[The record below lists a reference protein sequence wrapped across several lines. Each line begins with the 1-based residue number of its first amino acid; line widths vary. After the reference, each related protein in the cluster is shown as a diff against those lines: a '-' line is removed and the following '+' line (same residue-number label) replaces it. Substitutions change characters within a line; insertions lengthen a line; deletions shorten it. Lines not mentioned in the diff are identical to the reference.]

1 MRVLLVDD
9 EIFTIRMLQSVICWR
24 EMGLELVGYAQDGE
38 SAYEKVVKEKP
49 DIIISDIRM
58 PGMDGLEFLRKVN
71 SYDPAIKLILMSAYA
86 DFSYVKEGLRL
97 GCSDYILKPVDEAE
111 LEQALWKVIRAIQ
124 GEKEQ
129 EQVISKSV
137 KQLERMNLYQY
148 MRTGHRK
155 NKVIKMSSEP
165 RWQLFSVFLVQID
178 STTIDEYTGL
188 ENIRMGHEGYLTSVL
203 EQAVA
208 HWGAE
213 CTVFDYEEDCWVMV
227 LGGIPGAG
235 ESAGQLKREDAAQGA
250 NTGQLSRRET
260 AQESITQFSRERA
273 AREIIDCML
282 RETGM
287 QVKVCFSLFGRSF
300 DELPELYEE
309 VQDLSKYSFYV
320 GDESVLGYGYNCRKE
335 ELEEVR
341 EIGILREKM
350 RSGREIPLRDDDS
363 VRGGD
368 RAHAEGGSR
377 DSVRDGGWAHAEGGS
392 RDIAR
397 DGDSN
402 STRNGSGD
410 SVRGGDRAHARD
422 GSGDSTRDGGREAE
436 VIISETSSRLVTEC
450 IHLIEKRY
458 SENLSLEEICQK
470 ISVSK
475 NYFCYLFK
483 REMGVSIW
491 NYLTNVRLQHA
502 KKLLEE
508 TELRSYE
515 IAFQVGYDNPSYFS
529 KIFKKYENMTPN
541 EYRESRK

>member
-24 EMGLELVGYAQDGE
+24 EMGLELAGYAQDGE

-137 KQLERMNLYQY
+137 KQMEHMNLYQY

-165 RWQLFSVFLVQID
+165 RWQLFSVFLIQID

-235 ESAGQLKREDAAQGA
+235 EA
-250 NTGQLSRRET
+250 
-260 AQESITQFSRERA
+260 ITQFSREQA

-309 VQDLSKYSFYV
+309 VQNLSKYSFYV
-320 GDESVLGYGYNCRKE
+320 GDEPVLGYGYNCRKE

-350 RSGREIPLRDDDS
+350 RSGREIPPRDD
-363 VRGGD
+363 
-368 RAHAEGGSR
+368 

-392 RDIAR
+392 R
-397 DGDSN
+397 
-402 STRNGSGD
+402 D

-436 VIISETSSRLVTEC
+436 VIISETSSRPVMEC

-491 NYLTNVRLQHA
+491 SYLTNVRLQHA